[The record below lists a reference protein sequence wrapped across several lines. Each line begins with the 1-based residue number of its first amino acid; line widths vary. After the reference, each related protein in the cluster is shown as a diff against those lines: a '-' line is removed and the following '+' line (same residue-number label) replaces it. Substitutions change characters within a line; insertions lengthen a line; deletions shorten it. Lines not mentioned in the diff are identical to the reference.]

1 MKHLITGIDGF
12 VGGHLAEALVA
23 SGRGEVDGLVL
34 NREAAV
40 SGGRIPAAA
49 RLYEADISDARGVL
63 DVIDRVRPDRV
74 YHIAGQAY
82 VPHAMKDPY
91 ATFQVNIMGGIHV
104 LEAVRKVVP
113 TCHVLVVSSGEVY
126 GFVAADRLPID
137 ESFPIDPKN
146 PYAASK
152 GAIDLVAQ
160 QYRRSFGMNVVI
172 TRSFNHLGPG
182 QSDIFAGSSFAR
194 QIVEVKLGIRE
205 ARIDVGSLDNRR
217 DMTDVRDVVRA
228 YIALAET
235 MHGDDVFNVC
245 SGKAVSMREILA
257 GLIRISGVRV
267 DIVPD
272 PARIRSSDNPVMI
285 GNPGRL
291 VKATGWS
298 PTIPLEQTLADILAY
313 WETRLKS

>member
-12 VGGHLAEALVA
+12 VGGHLAVALVA
-23 SGRGEVDGLVL
+23 SGRGEVSGLVL

-40 SGGRIPAAA
+40 SGGRIPTAA

-63 DVIDRVRPDRV
+63 DVVDRVRPDRV

-113 TCHVLVVSSGEVY
+113 TCHVLIVSSGEVY

-205 ARIDVGSLDNRR
+205 GRIDVGSLDNRR

-228 YIALAET
+228 YVSLAEK
-235 MHGDDVFNVC
+235 MHDHDVFNVC

-272 PARIRSSDNPVMI
+272 PARIRSSDNPIMI